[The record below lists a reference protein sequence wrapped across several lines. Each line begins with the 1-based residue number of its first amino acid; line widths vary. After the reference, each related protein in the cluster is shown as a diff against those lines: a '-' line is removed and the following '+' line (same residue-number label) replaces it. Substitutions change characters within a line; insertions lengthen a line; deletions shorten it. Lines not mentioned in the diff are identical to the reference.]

1 MIYKR
6 GYDDNGNINYRIGQ
20 CFLNIPGEKSKA
32 IPYLEQAVQLA
43 NAKYQEG
50 VFKEK
55 NAPFDAYYYLGNAY
69 RINNQFEKAKASY
82 EQFKTFFKT
91 TDKERLSLADKEIE
105 ACNFALIEMSNP
117 IDVKINQIG
126 RPLST
131 NSSDINPVVS
141 GDLKSMVFISRQKFY
156 DALFYSRK
164 VNGNWSTPINITP
177 EVQSDGDQYPTFMSY
192 DGKELY
198 LRKEDNLKQ
207 ISL

>member
-1 MIYKR
+1 MFSFELFAQKEDANLKELFLDAEFFFLNEEYEDALSNYQMIYKR

-91 TDKERLSLADKEIE
+91 TDKERLS
-105 ACNFALIEMSNP
+105 
-117 IDVKINQIG
+117 
-126 RPLST
+126 
-131 NSSDINPVVS
+131 
-141 GDLKSMVFISRQKFY
+141 
-156 DALFYSRK
+156 
-164 VNGNWSTPINITP
+164 
-177 EVQSDGDQYPTFMSY
+177 
-192 DGKELY
+192 
-198 LRKEDNLKQ
+198 
-207 ISL
+207 